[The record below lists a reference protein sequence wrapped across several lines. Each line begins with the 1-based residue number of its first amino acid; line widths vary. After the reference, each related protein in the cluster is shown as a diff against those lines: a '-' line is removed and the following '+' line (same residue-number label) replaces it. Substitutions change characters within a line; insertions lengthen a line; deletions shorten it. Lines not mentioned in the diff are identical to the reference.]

1 MLLFTSIWSI
11 CATSHRAWH
20 LCWFLDHFYCSKLT
34 RSCFDKKLNFIFSR
48 RIRIRSS
55 LTFTSSLHSHS
66 RTTLFYHFQ
75 PWWTIATR
83 CRCLKCLFLC
93 GFRLQTASPDNKFLP
108 KNPRPQ
114 PAKSNE
120 TVFWEHYYRIA
131 SSDHS
136 LYVECRGKTWPTWVP
151 WHCEPFVTRCIL
163 VKSVAPVG
171 CQRS

>member
-1 MLLFTSIWSI
+1 
-11 CATSHRAWH
+11 
-20 LCWFLDHFYCSKLT
+20 
-34 RSCFDKKLNFIFSR
+34 
-48 RIRIRSS
+48 
-55 LTFTSSLHSHS
+55 
-66 RTTLFYHFQ
+66 
-75 PWWTIATR
+75 
-83 CRCLKCLFLC
+83 
-93 GFRLQTASPDNKFLP
+93 LP